1 MPEDDRFDSD
11 AFYASLNAA
20 RLSRQKTWK
29 EVAEE
34 AGVNASTLSRIGQGA
49 KPDVNGLA
57 ALLTWSNLKAE
68 AFIRGTRQ
76 KKAEPIAEITA
87 LLRADPHLTKLNAKL
102 IEDIVLSTYTKL
114 RGT

>member
-1 MPEDDRFDSD
+1 MTDHFDSE
-11 AFYASLNAA
+11 AFYAALNAA
-20 RLSRQKTWK
+20 RLGRQMTWK

-68 AFIRGTRQ
+68 MFIPRAAQPEAIPLPSIPASVSRGPKR
-76 KKAEPIAEITA
+76 
-87 LLRADPHLTKLNAKL
+87 
-102 IEDIVLSTYTKL
+102 S
-114 RGT
+114 

>member
-1 MPEDDRFDSD
+1 MTDRFDSN
-11 AFYASLNAA
+11 AFYAALNAA

-57 ALLTWSNLKAE
+57 ALLAWSNLKAE
-68 AFIRGTRQ
+68 MFIRGTDQ
-76 KKAEPIAEITA
+76 HEPEPIAKITA
-87 LLRADPHLTKLNAKL
+87 LLRADPKLSPTNAKL
-102 IEDIVLSTYTKL
+102 IEEIVISTYQKL
-114 RGT
+114 RGN